1 MPQRQ
6 YYQNVLQHLASTQEQ
21 EVFPTNHHTHRER
34 ETITDL
40 LMEAYVRETNETP
53 FLFEIQTN
61 IIVED
66 D

>member
-1 MPQRQ
+1 MERI
-6 YYQNVLQHLASTQEQ
+6 VKRMILQMIFFMKMKTVDVYDFLTD
-21 EVFPTNHHTHRER
+21 RER

-53 FLFEIQTN
+53 FLFEVQTN

>member
-1 MPQRQ
+1 MKTVDV
-6 YYQNVLQHLASTQEQ
+6 YDFL
-21 EVFPTNHHTHRER
+21 THRER

-40 LMEAYVRETNETP
+40 LMEAYVRGTNETP

>member
-1 MPQRQ
+1 MKTVDV
-6 YYQNVLQHLASTQEQ
+6 YDFL
-21 EVFPTNHHTHRER
+21 THSER
-34 ETITDL
+34 EQITDL

-53 FLFEIQTN
+53 FLFEVQTN

>member
-1 MPQRQ
+1 MIF
-6 YYQNVLQHLASTQEQ
+6 YLQEICKMKTVDVYDFLTD
-21 EVFPTNHHTHRER
+21 RER

>member
-1 MPQRQ
+1 MKTVDV
-6 YYQNVLQHLASTQEQ
+6 YDLL
-21 EVFPTNHHTHRER
+21 THRER
-34 ETITDL
+34 EQITDI
-40 LMEAYVRETNETP
+40 LMEAFVRETNETP

>member
-1 MPQRQ
+1 MIFFIEEICKMKTVDV
-6 YYQNVLQHLASTQEQ
+6 YDFLTD
-21 EVFPTNHHTHRER
+21 RER

-53 FLFEIQTN
+53 FLFEVQTN

>member
-1 MPQRQ
+1 MIF
-6 YYQNVLQHLASTQEQ
+6 YLQEIFKMKTVDVYDFLTD
-21 EVFPTNHHTHRER
+21 RER

-53 FLFEIQTN
+53 FLFEVQTN